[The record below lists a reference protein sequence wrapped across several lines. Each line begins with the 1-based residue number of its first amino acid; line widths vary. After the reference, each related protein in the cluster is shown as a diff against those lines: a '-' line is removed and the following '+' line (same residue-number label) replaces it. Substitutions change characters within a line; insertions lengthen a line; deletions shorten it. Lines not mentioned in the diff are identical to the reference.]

1 MPGATL
7 TTKEVAKVLHVSE
20 ATVKR
25 WADDGLLQSEKTAGG
40 HRRFST
46 AAIARFG
53 RGRGAEES
61 PVGVKRKI
69 QQPDSPAG
77 DLADSLFVHLIEGD
91 EEEAAALLIHAYL
104 QGHGLAILFDRV
116 VAKAMHRVGELW
128 YRGELTIAD
137 EHLAARTAIAALQ
150 ELRGVIRLALPTG
163 MKAMICGVEGDLHEL
178 PVHLVQVLLESDG
191 WKVINLGPNTPFFPF
206 AEAVPKHRP
215 QLVCIS
221 AKLLGDPDRIAREFD
236 QVRKVA
242 AKINCRIVI
251 GGDGFADAKLRQR
264 FPADSFAKDL
274 PELVKYA
281 HSLIPAEK

>member
-1 MPGATL
+1 MPGTTL

-25 WADDGLLQSEKTAGG
+25 WADDGLLQSEKTVGG

-46 AAIARFG
+46 TEIARFG
-53 RGRGAEES
+53 RDRRAPES
-61 PVGVKRKI
+61 PAHVKRDA
-69 QQPDSPAG
+69 QQTDAPAG
-77 DLADSLFVHLIEGD
+77 DLADLLFVHLIEGD
-91 EEEAAALLIHAYL
+91 EEEAAALLVHAYL
-104 QGHGLAILFDRV
+104 QGRGLATLFDQV

-137 EHLAARTAIAALQ
+137 EHLAARTAIATLQ
-150 ELRGVIRLALPTG
+150 KLRNVIRLALPTG

-191 WKVINLGPNTPFFPF
+191 WKVINLGPNTPFFSF

-215 QLVCIS
+215 QLVCVS

-251 GGDGFADAKLRQR
+251 GGDGFVDPKLLRR
-264 FPADSFAKDL
+264 FPANFFAKDL
-274 PELVKYA
+274 RELATYA
-281 HSLIPAEK
+281 RSLIPAEK

>member
-1 MPGATL
+1 MRGTTL

-25 WADDGLLQSEKTAGG
+25 WADDGLLHSEKTAGG

-46 AAIARFG
+46 TEIARFG
-53 RGRGAEES
+53 RDHRAPES
-61 PVGVKRKI
+61 PAGVKRDA
-69 QQPDSPAG
+69 QQTDLPAG
-77 DLADSLFVHLIEGD
+77 DVADLLFVHLIEGD
-91 EEEAAALLIHAYL
+91 EEEAAALLVHAYL
-104 QGHGLAILFDRV
+104 QGQGLATLFDQV

-163 MKAMICGVEGDLHEL
+163 IKAMLCAAEGDLHEL
-178 PVHLVQVLLESDG
+178 PLHLVQILLESDG
-191 WKVINLGPNTPFFPF
+191 WKIINLGPNTPFFSLS
-206 AEAVPKHRP
+206 EALAKHRP

-221 AKLLGDPDRIAREFD
+221 AKLLGDPDRAAREYD

-242 AKINCRIVI
+242 AKINCTIMI

-281 HSLIPAEK
+281 RSLIPAEK